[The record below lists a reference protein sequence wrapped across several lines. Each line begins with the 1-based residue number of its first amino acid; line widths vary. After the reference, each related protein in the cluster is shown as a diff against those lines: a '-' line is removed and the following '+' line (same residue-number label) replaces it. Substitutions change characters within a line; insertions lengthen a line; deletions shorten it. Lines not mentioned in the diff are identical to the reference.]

1 MLSITDLLDFID
13 LDRET
18 VQIVNDAT
26 QLPEAEATAMA
37 SELLRTHRGIYL
49 LHEMFKDQIAEAA
62 AAYEISQNAV
72 SARPTPTFRGSTR
85 YPTCSDRAVHKLSG

>member
-1 MLSITDLLDFID
+1 MLSITDLLDFIA

-37 SELLRTHRGIYL
+37 SELLRTH
-49 LHEMFKDQIAEAA
+49 QI
-62 AAYEISQNAV
+62 
-72 SARPTPTFRGSTR
+72 G
-85 YPTCSDRAVHKLSG
+85 RAHV

>member
-18 VQIVNDAT
+18 VQVVNRAT
-26 QLPEAEATAMA
+26 RLPEEEAIAIA

-62 AAYEISQNAV
+62 SACEVVQERSLRKAYAYF
-72 SARPTPTFRGSTR
+72 ARK
-85 YPTCSDRAVHKLSG
+85 YPIPHML

>member
-62 AAYEISQNAV
+62 TAHEISRERSLRKTYAYF
-72 SARPTPTFRGSTR
+72 SRK
-85 YPTCSDRAVHKLSG
+85 YPIPHML

>member
-62 AAYEISQNAV
+62 ADHAISGNAV
-72 SARPTPTFRGSTR
+72 CAKTYAYFSRK
-85 YPTCSDRAVHKLSG
+85 YPIPHML

>member
-18 VQIVNDAT
+18 VQVVNNAT
-26 QLPEAEATAMA
+26 RLPEPEATAMA

-49 LHEMFKDQIAEAA
+49 LHQMFKDQITEAA
-62 AAYEISQNAV
+62 AAYEI
-72 SARPTPTFRGSTR
+72 ARERSLRKAYAYFSRK
-85 YPTCSDRAVHKLSG
+85 YPIPHML

>member
-18 VQIVNDAT
+18 VQVVNLAT
-26 QLPEAEATAMA
+26 RLPEEEAIAIA

-49 LHEMFKDQIAEAA
+49 LHEMFKDHASACEVVQERSLRK
-62 AAYEISQNAV
+62 AYAYF
-72 SARPTPTFRGSTR
+72 ARK
-85 YPTCSDRAVHKLSG
+85 YPIPHML

>member
-18 VQIVNDAT
+18 VQVVTRAT
-26 QLPEAEATAMA
+26 RQSDEEAAAIA
-37 SELLRTHRGIYL
+37 AELLRTHRGIYL

-62 AAYEISQNAV
+62 AVCEIAEERSLRKAYAYFS
-72 SARPTPTFRGSTR
+72 RK
-85 YPTCSDRAVHKLSG
+85 YPIPHML

>member
-1 MLSITDLLDFID
+1 MLSSTDLLDFIA

-62 AAYEISQNAV
+62 AAYEISREGRLEKPRFRPPLIKSHRSE
-72 SARPTPTFRGSTR
+72 SAPSRLR
-85 YPTCSDRAVHKLSG
+85 

>member
-18 VQIVNDAT
+18 IQIVNNAT
-26 QLPEAEATAMA
+26 RLPEAEATAMA
-37 SELLRTHRGIYL
+37 SELLRTHHGIHL

-62 AAYEISQNAV
+62 AAYEI
-72 SARPTPTFRGSTR
+72 TR
-85 YPTCSDRAVHKLSG
+85 ERSLRKAYAYFSREYPIPYRL

>member
-18 VQIVNDAT
+18 VQIVSDAT
-26 QLPEAEATAMA
+26 RLPETEASAMA

-49 LHEMFKDQIAEAA
+49 LHEMFRDQIAAA
-62 AAYEISQNAV
+62 TAACEIVRA
-72 SARPTPTFRGSTR
+72 GSLR
-85 YPTCSDRAVHKLSG
+85 KAYMYFSRKYPIPHML

>member
-18 VQIVNDAT
+18 VQVVNRAT
-26 QLPEAEATAMA
+26 QLPDEEAAEIAA
-37 SELLRTHRGIYL
+37 ELLRTHRGIYL

-62 AAYEISQNAV
+62 AACQIVQERSLRKAYAYFS
-72 SARPTPTFRGSTR
+72 RK
-85 YPTCSDRAVHKLSG
+85 YPIPHML

>member
-18 VQIVNDAT
+18 VQVVNNAT
-26 QLPEAEATAMA
+26 RLPEAEATAMA

-49 LHEMFKDQIAEAA
+49 LHQMFKDQITEAA
-62 AAYEISQNAV
+62 AACEIVQERSLRKAYAYF
-72 SARPTPTFRGSTR
+72 SRK
-85 YPTCSDRAVHKLSG
+85 YPIPHML